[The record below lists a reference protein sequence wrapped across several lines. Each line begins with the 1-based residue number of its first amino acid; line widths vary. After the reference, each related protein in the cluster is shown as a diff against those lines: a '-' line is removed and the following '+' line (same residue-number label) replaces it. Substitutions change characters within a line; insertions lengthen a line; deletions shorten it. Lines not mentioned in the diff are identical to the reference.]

1 MIAIRITKQKI
12 FMSKLL
18 TTDLFDLFLLE
29 EAQIDT
35 YNTFRIDGRIHRE
48 YYKDSFFDDTSLPS
62 EEFTRW
68 GKLRPICLDLIKGKV
83 TPLSFRFVLHLD
95 NSSKEKLI
103 SQSEINL
110 SPDQITFGLNI
121 SFSSGEV
128 IMTTGISTNVFTLD
142 KSAEKA
148 WDKYVPG
155 FMESNGISTEIL

>member
-1 MIAIRITKQKI
+1 MIAIKITKQKN

-29 EAQIDT
+29 EAEIET

-48 YYKDSFFDDTSLPS
+48 YYKDSFFDESQIPA
-62 EEFTRW
+62 EEFSRW
-68 GKLRPICLDLIKGKV
+68 GKLRPICLELIKGKV

-95 NSSKEKLI
+95 NKSKEKLI
-103 SQSEINL
+103 SQSGISF
-110 SPDQITFGLNI
+110 SPDQISFGLNI

-128 IMTTGISTNVFTLD
+128 VLTTGISTNVFTLD

-148 WDKYVPG
+148 WDQYVPG